1 MELRP
6 PAIRCSLQDPA
17 RTAPF
22 RFGDLPSNPIQSQ
35 PAQQL
40 YSSTASQPLQA
51 KLLRSK
57 ESARRNRS
65 HIADRGVPAT
75 PLHKIEE

>member
-6 PAIRCSLQDPA
+6 PAIRCSQLQHPGQQCSILLA
-17 RTAPF
+17 GNQAEPWTQPE
-22 RFGDLPSNPIQSQ
+22 PSNLPQSQ
-35 PAQQL
+35 PA
-40 YSSTASQPLQA
+40 SQTE
-51 KLLRSK
+51 LLRSK